1 MPNSKAQLRAA
12 MRKRKRAMTESEI
25 QHKSAQLAR
34 MFFETEQ
41 YRKARSIYGYLS
53 CNQEVRILPILERA
67 LRDGKRI
74 AVPKCY
80 GDEMKFIWLEDLT
93 AVALDSRGIPQPV
106 ADGPEADDETAL
118 VLLPGLA
125 FDREGNRLGYGGG
138 YYDRFLQ
145 REPGH
150 PTVALCYDFQL
161 VDRLETDEHDI
172 PADLV
177 LRA

>member
-1 MPNSKAQLRAA
+1 MKNSKVLLR
-12 MRKRKRAMTESEI
+12 REIRQKKLAMTETEI
-25 QHKSAQLAR
+25 REKSRCLAQQ
-34 MFFETEQ
+34 FFGTDA
-41 YRKARSIYGYLS
+41 YRNAKSIYAYIS
-53 CNQEVRILPILERA
+53 YNQEVRTMPILQQA
-67 LRDGKRI
+67 LREGKRV
-74 AVPKCY
+74 ALPKCY
-80 GDEMKFIWLEDLT
+80 GSEMKFIWVQDF
-93 AVALDSRGIPQPV
+93 SRVETDRRGVPQPIAHEPV
-106 ADGPEADDETAL
+106 ADDEEAL